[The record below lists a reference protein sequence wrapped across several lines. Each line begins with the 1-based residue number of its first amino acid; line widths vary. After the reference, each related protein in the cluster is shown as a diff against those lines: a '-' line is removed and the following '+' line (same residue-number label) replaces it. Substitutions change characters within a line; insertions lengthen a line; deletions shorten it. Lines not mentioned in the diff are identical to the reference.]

1 MRFRRRRRKF
11 LRIQLEISRNPCTK
25 HGGFLFISSCILK
38 KFACGGEISY
48 FRLFPSCSLYF
59 RVSTRTKYFL
69 HDFSPYYSTE
79 FLRELNI
86 FISEFLR
93 ELFFARFYLYFRVFF
108 LQLLRELNWGKSPA
122 AGLKIII
129 LQCQSYKCHVV
140 LGHWYLFVCEQWKCT
155 RRLIRSENSEI
166 RAEVHCR
173 RHVHIFTCNR
183 MLYVL

>member
-1 MRFRRRRRKF
+1 MKDFCLFQAESLKNSPAAAKSPISVYFQVVLLISEF
-11 LRIQLEISRNPCTK
+11 LRELNIFCTI
-25 HGGFLFISSCILK
+25 FLLI
-38 KFACGGEISY
+38 
-48 FRLFPSCSLYF
+48 
-59 RVSTRTKYFL
+59 
-69 HDFSPYYSTE
+69 TE

-93 ELFFARFYLYFRVFF
+93 ELFFARFSLYFRVFF

>member
-1 MRFRRRRRKF
+1 MTASGFRSSQTPPHTTLFPSFSRTKGILMSTHTPPGEGGVSKKLGNKLENSEISGNRKFRRRRRKF
-11 LRIQLEISRNPCTK
+11 LRIQLEISRNPCKK

-48 FRLFPSCSLYF
+48 FRLFPSCSPYF

-69 HDFSPYYSTE
+69 HDFSPYYNTE

-93 ELFFARFYLYFRVFF
+93 ELFFARFSLYFRVFF

-129 LQCQSYKCHVV
+129 L
-140 LGHWYLFVCEQWKCT
+140 
-155 RRLIRSENSEI
+155 
-166 RAEVHCR
+166 
-173 RHVHIFTCNR
+173 
-183 MLYVL
+183 